1 MRNVR
6 EIEEFREVR
15 PYNRAREAHDRLFLD
30 DLKEVEK
37 MELSYFREER
47 VYNV

>member
-1 MRNVR
+1 MRNER
-6 EIEEFREVR
+6 EVAEFREVR
-15 PYNRAREAHDRLFLD
+15 PYNRAKESHDRLFLD

-47 VYNV
+47 IRK